1 LSPFVNWKSW
11 FLLIIGLTTVIAV
24 RVDRVFVIWVRIE
37 LGLVV
42 VTPLISTRYLN
53 NNEAVVKYFLI
64 QSLRGLII
72 LYSWTRCGLRAYF
85 TLVGVVLKLGLT
97 PLHYWVPEVFKS
109 SSYPLVFILST
120 AIKIPGLVLLSIRAR
135 GLVWRLMAIR
145 VLVGR
150 AAGVYNSNLKVL
162 LGYSSVV
169 HTGWLCPLT
178 KFPSRWVAYFR
189 LYRTMVASL
198 LHQFNSLNLKTLGQ
212 LSYTPVRQSLPIV
225 LRVLSL
231 SGLPPTLGFRLK
243 WGSFFRDCQ
252 KIPCLR
258 VPGSRMWNFNPHPE
272 SHYTLES
279 FNSQAALWSSILKHG
294 NTPLKSRTQMQMLL
308 LTRIVLLILPLL
320 TSGQPSTT
328 QESIQSF
335 IIASVLQE

>member
-1 LSPFVNWKSW
+1 
-11 FLLIIGLTTVIAV
+11 
-24 RVDRVFVIWVRIE
+24 
-37 LGLVV
+37 
-42 VTPLISTRYLN
+42 
-53 NNEAVVKYFLI
+53 
-64 QSLRGLII
+64 
-72 LYSWTRCGLRAYF
+72 
-85 TLVGVVLKLGLT
+85 
-97 PLHYWVPEVFKS
+97 
-109 SSYPLVFILST
+109 VFILST

-243 WGSFFRDCQ
+243 WVLISTLSRSYLALVALMPLIAIRIYFYTQILLQIILQTR
-252 KIPCLR
+252 CLTLSC
-258 VPGSRMWNFNPHPE
+258 VMNP
-272 SHYTLES
+272 YVGLGCLIQRLGLIGLVVFTL
-279 FNSQAALWSSILKHG
+279 
-294 NTPLKSRTQMQMLL
+294 
-308 LTRIVLLILPLL
+308 
-320 TSGQPSTT
+320 
-328 QESIQSF
+328 
-335 IIASVLQE
+335 